1 MHKLFIEA
9 REYISRR
16 ISKGILRHDLKNLTF
31 LDKQTKEEF
40 LTMQALAYDW
50 EEMSVLEWENLVDE
64 EYDAEAESVP
74 IKKGTIVSAQER
86 NGLCLPPSGKS
97 QWHYFKKD
105 LRENK
110 GFDERTI
117 REIEEDTIRI
127 LSRISNDT
135 RKREPVKG
143 LVVGSVQSGK
153 TTSMAALMAMAS
165 SYSWNYFIILSGT
178 IDNLRKQTQDRLI
191 MDMTS
196 TGRGVSWTVVDNPS
210 LKMESHMLPQN
221 LDFTETM
228 GRKYIT
234 VLLKQKNRLQD
245 LLKWMTSDGNA
256 MKDMR
261 ILLIDDEADQA
272 SVNTVDLD
280 SGRDRKA
287 INNLIVNIVNGKDA
301 KGTDIQAKFNAMNYL
316 AYTATPYANIL
327 SEGPSE
333 ALYPQ
338 DFISLLTTSRQHFG
352 PAAIFGIEETEHAGL
367 DIIRTISEEDRV
379 QIGSIE
385 KDIDDK
391 LPNSLKEAVAYYL
404 SACAAL
410 RVQNYRKPLS
420 MLVHTSINVKHHD
433 KIANAIADWI
443 RISPKELLSI
453 AEDVWEKESDRF
465 TIGDFKAS
473 MPTYTLDPS
482 KTYKKLPFNEIV
494 GEFLEIIHQ
503 ISPISVDDSAIL
515 YHNGVHLCIDNS
527 QNNKIN
533 ENNEYF
539 RLIYPDNKTLDT
551 MEKAPIFLIV
561 GGSTMS
567 RGLTIEGLITTY
579 FSRNTGAADTLMQM
593 GRWFG
598 YRPRIELFPR
608 IWLTSKGIRQFQFLA
623 TLDMDLR
630 NELIEMA
637 KQDIDYSKVGPKLLA
652 TPKYTYL
659 TLTARNKMNDR
670 VPVEYDFSG
679 QNIQTYKFHD
689 DTEIMKSNIALTES
703 FLDSLG
709 DAKIAKGHP
718 GESFY
723 WNNVPTENVSDF
735 LRSFK
740 AVDKMRA
747 FRDIEAFLEWVEIAK
762 SKDLLHNWNVI
773 IGTIKGKDNHV
784 NSDKIWGI
792 NNFRAHKVERSR
804 KIELDEGIID
814 IGVLRNSRDLFRDID
829 LSEVSDEIREKIKVE
844 NSKSYSEIRNE
855 LGLEKIPQLIIYRID
870 KNSVGSSANGKV
882 PLNLEEDLIGLVISI
897 PGSKVAKATTKF
909 TVNMKGDDLFVEEEE
924 DLD

>member
-1 MHKLFIEA
+1 MHNHFKEA
-9 REYISRR
+9 REYISKRMSNGKSR
-16 ISKGILRHDLKNLTF
+16 DELKNMVF
-31 LDKQTKEEF
+31 LSNQTKEEF
-40 LTMQALAYDW
+40 LESRVSSDDW
-50 EEMSVLEWENLVDE
+50 DEMSVFEWEELVDE
-64 EYDAEAESVP
+64 EFNAEEESLP
-74 IKKGTIVSAQER
+74 IRKGSIVSVQES
-86 NGLCLPPSGKS
+86 NSLDLPPKGQS
-97 QWHYFKKD
+97 QWHFFKKD

-117 REIEEDTIRI
+117 RNLEEDTIRI
-127 LSRISNDT
+127 LSRISDDT
-135 RKREPVKG
+135 TNREPVKG

-191 MDMTS
+191 MNMKS
-196 TGRGVSWTVVDNPS
+196 TGRGVDWTAIDNPS
-210 LKMESHMLPQN
+210 LKIENHMLPQN
-221 LDFTETM
+221 LDFSETR
-228 GRKYIT
+228 GHKYIT

-245 LLKWMTSDGNA
+245 LQKWMTSDSNA

-272 SVNTVDLD
+272 SVNTVYLD
-280 SGRDRKA
+280 GGHDRKA
-287 INNLIVNIVNGKDA
+287 INNLIVNIVNGRDVNGKVLD
-301 KGTDIQAKFNAMNYL
+301 TKFNAMNYL

-352 PAAIFGIEETEHAGL
+352 PATIFGIEETEHAGL
-367 DIIRTISEEDRV
+367 DIIRTISEEDKV
-379 QIGSIE
+379 KIGLVE
-385 KDIDDK
+385 KDIDDT
-391 LPNSLKEAVAYYL
+391 LPSSLKRSVAYYL

-410 RVQNYRKPLS
+410 RVQNYRKPVS
-420 MLVHTSINVKHHD
+420 MLVHTSISVKHHD
-433 KIANAIADWI
+433 RIANAIADWI
-443 RISPKELLSI
+443 RISSNELLSI
-453 AEDVWEKESDRF
+453 AKDVWEEESERF
-465 TIGDFKAS
+465 TIDDFMTS
-473 MPTYTLDPS
+473 MPTYTIDQS
-482 KTYKKLPFNEIV
+482 QTFKQLPFDEII
-494 GEFLEIIHQ
+494 GELQEIIHQ

-527 QNNKIN
+527 QNNRIN

-539 RLIYPDNKTLDT
+539 RLIYPDSKQLDS
-551 MEKAPIFLIV
+551 MKKAPIFLII

-598 YRPRIELFPR
+598 YRPKIELFPR

-773 IGTIKGKDNHV
+773 IGTIKGKDNSI

-897 PGSKVAKATTKF
+897 PGSKVTNATTKF